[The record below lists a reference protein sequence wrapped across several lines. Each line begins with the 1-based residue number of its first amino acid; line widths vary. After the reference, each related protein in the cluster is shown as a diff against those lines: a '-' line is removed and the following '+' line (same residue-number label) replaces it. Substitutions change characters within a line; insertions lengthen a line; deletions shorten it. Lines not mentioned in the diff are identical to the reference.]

1 MIKVEEPHPT
11 TSASSLY
18 SAVNATK
25 KGWRMKKVVLARL
38 KRHIY
43 LKALS
48 WLRADLERQATGN
61 FNPSISALLDCVIYL
76 HEHLR
81 EVNHD

>member
-1 MIKVEEPHPT
+1 MTKIEKSNPA
-11 TSASSLY
+11 TSAPSLY
-18 SAVNATK
+18 SAVNATGM
-25 KGWRMKKVVLARL
+25 GWRMKKGGVARL
-38 KRHIY
+38 KKRIY

-48 WLRADLERQATGN
+48 WLKADLERQAIGN

-81 EVNHD
+81 EVNND